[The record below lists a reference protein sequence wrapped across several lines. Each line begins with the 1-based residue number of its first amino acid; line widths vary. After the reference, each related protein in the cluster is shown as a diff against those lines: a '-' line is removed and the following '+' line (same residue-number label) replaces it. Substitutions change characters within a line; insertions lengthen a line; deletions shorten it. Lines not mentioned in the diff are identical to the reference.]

1 MTEIKAKS
9 VSAQLTESNGNDDL
23 KKDVYFQK
31 YKTLKRKFRKLV
43 EENFVL
49 NEQIVKA
56 RKKITKLT
64 KERGFLLD
72 KLIEHED
79 GDSEDSATESSVS
92 ERDDSPEYEEPEP
105 KKART
110 ESISSKAVTA
120 EIVSEDKE
128 VGNSKKKPRKKG
140 EDPAPPCQA
149 VSKGR
154 PCKSKAITGLKYCWH
169 HAPLDPESPYIYC
182 QYYDPLKKNSKQ
194 CNIPVL
200 KSNPEP
206 YCNYHKELA
215 QKLKQDNKVADGALP
230 IPPSTPTE
238 TDSFMDD
245 ADQDGDEEDNPEL
258 VMDESAPTVAISA
271 SPVAS
276 QTPQSISVP
285 TITTNHN
292 SNSSSS
298 SNSSATSPS
307 VATIP
312 GTVTGTNATNHSTSA
327 VLAMAATNI
336 AHAVLPQAMSTM
348 STTGPAQT
356 QQLHG
361 GTTTSTM
368 NNYTTS

>member
-110 ESISSKAVTA
+110 ESISSKVVTA
-120 EIVSEDKE
+120 EIVSEDKD

-238 TDSFMDD
+238 NDSFMDD
-245 ADQDGDEEDNPEL
+245 ADQDEDEDNSEL
-258 VMDESAPTVAISA
+258 TMDESASTVAISA

-285 TITTNHN
+285 VPAITPTHN

-298 SNSSATSPS
+298 SSNNSSATSPL
-307 VATIP
+307 VTTTP
-312 GTVTGTNATNHSTSA
+312 GTVSTGTNATNHSTSA

-336 AHAVLPQAMSTM
+336 AHTVLPQ
-348 STTGPAQT
+348 GPAQM
-356 QQLHG
+356 HG
-361 GTTTSTM
+361 NATSTM
-368 NNYTTS
+368 NNHTAS